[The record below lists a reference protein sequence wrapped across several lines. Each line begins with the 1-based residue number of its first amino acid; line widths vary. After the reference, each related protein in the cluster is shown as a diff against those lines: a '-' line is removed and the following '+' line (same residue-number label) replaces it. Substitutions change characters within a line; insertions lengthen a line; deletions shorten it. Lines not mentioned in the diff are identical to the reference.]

1 MDRARCNGCATHGD
15 SRFTAFPPRQ
25 CELTFGTWPHGTTKS
40 EARFASRCRDAGD
53 ELPKLGG
60 FRTERV
66 TRLLSTGAL
75 VGPRF
80 PTSA

>member
-25 CELTFGTWPHGTTKS
+25 CELTFGTWPHRTTKS

-53 ELPKLGG
+53 ELRSWAGSEPN
-60 FRTERV
+60 
-66 TRLLSTGAL
+66 AW
-75 VGPRF
+75 
-80 PTSA
+80 PTCCRRAPWSARGSRQAP